1 MKTYLLLLCTLFAS
15 LPAAERPPLLPTG
28 TPAPDFTAYAP
39 DKSPVKL
46 SAFKGK
52 FVLIDFWSTWC
63 GPCKVT
69 MPHLEQLHQKLS
81 PQGLVVLGVCVWDT
95 QSAFDK
101 WQKSP
106 EVKTT
111 YLKVYDRA
119 GRERSNIAQKLYSVS
134 GIPTFYLVDREGNII
149 YSGNGAGP
157 RTEAGLNRALAQA
170 GFKL

>member
-15 LPAAERPPLLPTG
+15 LTAAERPPLLPPG

-46 SAFKGK
+46 SGFKGK
-52 FVLIDFWSTWC
+52 YVLIDFWATWC

-69 MPHLEQLHQKLS
+69 MPHLEQLHQKLGA
-81 PQGLVVLGVCVWDT
+81 QGLVVLGVCVWDT

-111 YLKVYDRA
+111 YTKVYDRA
-119 GRERSNIAQKLYSVS
+119 GRDRNNIAQKLYSVS
-134 GIPTFYLVDREGNII
+134 GIPAFYLVDREGNIV
-149 YSGNGAGP
+149 YSGGGAGP